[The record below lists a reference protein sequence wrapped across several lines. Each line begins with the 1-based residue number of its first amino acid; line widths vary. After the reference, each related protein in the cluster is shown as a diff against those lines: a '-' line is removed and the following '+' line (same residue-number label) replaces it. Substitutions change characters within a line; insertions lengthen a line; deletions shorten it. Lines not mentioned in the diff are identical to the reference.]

1 MSTAIDQKVVEMRF
15 DNKNF
20 ETNVATT
27 MSTLDKFK
35 QKLNLSGASKGLE
48 NINNASKK
56 IDMSGLGSSVEKVQ
70 AKFSSLE
77 VVGVTALANI
87 TNSVVNA
94 SKRMLASL
102 TVEPIKTGFNE
113 YELKMNSVQTIMA
126 STGESLATVNG
137 YLEELNKYAD
147 RTIYSFSDM
156 TSNIG
161 KFTNAGVKLED
172 AVLAIKGISNEAAVS
187 GANADEA
194 SRAMYNFA
202 QALSAGY
209 VKLIDWKS
217 IENANMATVEFK
229 NNLIETAVEL
239 GTVVKVGEKYQSVT
253 TDAKGKVSELFTAT
267 SMYNES
273 LSAQWLT
280 TDVLV
285 NTLKDYS
292 DETTE
297 IGKKAYHAAQDIKT
311 FSQMMDTLKESA
323 QSGWAQTWEIVF
335 GDFEEGKAL
344 WTKIGNA
351 IGGVIEKLS
360 DARNTMLKG
369 ALGSK
374 WDELY
379 GKINKVGI
387 STEKFQEKLKTV
399 AKKHGVEVDKLVKE
413 YGSLEKAMSLGKVE
427 GYSKIIKETI
437 KSMLG
442 LSDAT
447 DETTK
452 STEDYSEIVRRVIRG
467 DFGNGQER
475 VKALTEA
482 GYNYAKV
489 QNKVNEELGY
499 AYRHTEVL
507 TDEQLKN
514 ADSIVKLSDAQLKNK
529 GYTEDQIEALRELEK
544 ASDEAGTSIDELING
559 ISKPSGRDMLGE
571 MFSKIGA
578 SLSKIFNAIKTAWS
592 ETFKTDFNA
601 SDVLYGIIESLYKLS
616 DALVIGENTLNQITR
631 ISKGVFALIKLFSS
645 FNTKVI
651 VLAFN
656 ILKGVLGLTNLDLL
670 EFAARIGDGIV
681 KIKDLI
687 FNSKILKIDLDKIA
701 DSIVGLISKFI
712 EWINTFL
719 KLPGVQKTITNIKN
733 ALSDL
738 TDTVSDLI
746 EGNISIGKFFSK
758 ILNKISSGFN
768 KLVESC
774 PGLKKV
780 VSLVKELFKAFKG
793 SSVVSGALDSITE
806 WFDKIKDNFKDA
818 HDVGKNIIDGIIEG
832 LKDGTMTLG
841 RAIIEIGKMMIE
853 VLCEVLEIHSPSRKT
868 FEAAK
873 YYILGAVEGL
883 KKFAKYL
890 WSTLKNIANKLVDFV
905 KNINLGPIIATGF
918 GVGILLLAKKTLD
931 VVDKFANAFDNL
943 GGIFSSVKN
952 FISDFDKGMK
962 KYLNAKVWETRSEII
977 FNIAKSVAILAVSVA
992 LLANINESRL
1002 WEAVGAV
1009 GALVGMLI
1017 ALAAVYAAMDHFNIG
1032 DTSKNSLSILSM
1044 AGSMLILASAL
1055 KILSTISPEGLDIA
1069 IQGLTAIVIGLTFL
1083 LVAFGKLPSVADFA
1097 NVTKV
1102 GEMLLM
1108 MAGAMLI
1115 MTRVIKIISG
1125 LDAKSIAKGLL
1136 VIGAIEY
1143 LFAGII
1149 AVSEFSG
1156 KYASQAG
1163 KMLIEMAIAIGI
1175 MVGVIKLISYLESS
1189 EIKRGIGVIGA
1200 IESLFVAI
1208 IAVSSIAGKNASKAG
1223 AMLLMMSG
1231 AIFII
1236 VLVIK
1241 MISELSE
1248 EQISN
1253 GLKVITKIELLF
1265 AAIIAVSKLAG
1276 NNAVKAG
1283 VMLITLSG
1291 AVLILVGA
1299 LWVLSSIDQEGL
1311 NKALG
1316 IITVLELLFAGI
1328 IGVTYFAKDCMKNLI
1343 VITVAIALLV
1353 GALVG
1358 LSFIDPQKLSTA
1370 SMSLSLVIGVFAL
1383 LIYATKY
1390 LDKAGESFGK
1400 KLGTIIALT
1409 AVVAALGGII
1419 VGLSNIENPNSAII
1433 SAGALSILILT
1444 LAGVMYILSHSK
1456 GMDKGNIGESILA
1469 LGLLTIVLDLL
1480 TVSILILKNVDPSK
1494 SIGNAIA
1501 LSALLIVMTGV
1512 MAVLALIGEASVN
1525 AYLGIAGLALITLVL
1540 LSLALI
1546 LDYMSDMDPAN
1557 SIENVKALS
1566 ALLLV
1571 MTGVSAVLALIGFG
1585 AGTIIAGSV
1594 GLLAL
1599 SGVLMVLGI
1608 ILKKVDDMQIQNGFT
1623 SIVLLTALLKV
1634 ITEVASVL
1642 ALIGFGAVNIIA
1654 GSIGL
1659 LALSGVLMVLG
1670 IILKKM
1676 DEMQIQNG
1684 FNSVMMLTALLV
1696 VMSDV
1701 CVKLALVGPLALIGV
1716 AAMGALTLL
1725 MAKIGIF
1732 ASAIGNFVK
1741 DSSNL
1746 DAGLEILKKLANG
1759 IGSIVGNLIS
1769 GFMGGI
1775 ADGLPGIGLKLSLF
1789 AISVI
1794 PFIALMKTVDSS
1806 VLKGVGILSG
1816 SILALVA
1823 ADIIAGITSFMPLS
1837 SSFALLGLQLS
1848 AFAIAAIP
1856 FISITKNLDESVC
1869 DGVKS
1874 LAEAML
1880 ILTASD
1886 LISGITRFTGGVTSL
1901 SDFGAELVLFGPQL
1915 AAFAESVSGLDDHS
1929 LQAMKTSAE
1938 AGKLLA
1944 EMASSFPNS
1953 GGLIGKIFGE
1963 NDADTFGKQLAGFG
1977 ESLKSYGESVS
1988 GIDAYI
1994 KSIESSVDAGKSLSE
2009 LADSIPNSGGFI
2021 AEFFTGDNTI
2031 DSFGEQLKGFGT
2043 GIMAYGESVSGIGQY
2058 VESMDSAAKAG
2069 KALAELAKNIPNSG
2083 GFIAEFFTGDN
2094 SIDTF
2099 GTSLVAFGK
2108 GINGYGKS
2116 VSGIS
2121 SYVEGINK
2129 SKEVTNTLI
2138 EIANTIKSDL
2148 NFDSG
2153 DMEMNK
2159 LGNSLSSFATGV
2171 SKYAT
2176 SMSQVGDL
2184 SASNGKVESLVET
2197 TNYVHSNLDWDNGEA
2212 EITKLG
2218 NNLSSFGGM
2227 ASKYYTSMSGIG
2239 DLSGANS
2246 IIKSAVEIVN
2256 FVKNNLDWDN
2266 GEAEITKLGN
2276 NLSSFGNSISS
2287 YAKSMSS
2294 IGDLSSSVNA
2304 VKTLVKITNDIKS
2317 SFSSEKGSS
2326 LQSACKNIEY
2336 LSKTVSN
2343 FYKSVNDSKTYS
2355 ISSLATSINKLI
2367 KSVKELSGLKFD
2379 GLDSLSAKLG
2389 SLSNTSFEKFV
2400 NSFAKSSKSAIAYT
2414 TKMVNDMISAIKKSN
2429 NSFSNEGS
2437 NVVKKFANGIAKS
2450 KKNAANAA
2458 NNMSSESASKAR
2470 SYTNYSKFYN
2480 AGSYMVD
2487 GFASGISAN
2496 TFKAEAKATAM
2507 ANAAEKA
2514 AKEALDINSPS
2525 KVFRKIGYSVPEGF
2539 AMGIDRLSGVV
2550 KSSAISMGEVAL
2562 SSVSNSISKIAGLV
2576 ESDIDSQPT
2585 IRPVID
2591 LTDVRSGVSTIG
2603 NLLQFDPSVGVLAN
2617 VGRINTSMNLRTQ
2630 NEDVVSAINKLRKD
2644 IGSMD
2649 RTTYSINGVT
2659 YDDGS
2664 NISEAVKTIV
2674 RAAKI
2679 ERRT

>member
-1 MSTAIDQKVVEMRF
+1 MSTTIDQKVVEMRF

-48 NINNASKK
+48 NINDASKK
-56 IDMSGLGSSVEKVQ
+56 IDMSRLGSSVEKVQ

-335 GDFEEGKAL
+335 GDFEEGKTL

-571 MFSKIGA
+571 MFSKIGT
-578 SLSKIFNAIKTAWS
+578 SLSKIFDAIKTAWS

-616 DALVIGENTLNQITR
+616 DALVIGENALNQITR
-631 ISKGVFALIKLFSS
+631 ISKGVFALIKIFTS
-645 FNTKVI
+645 FNSKVI

-656 ILKGVLGLTNLDLL
+656 ILKGVLGLTNIDLL

-701 DSIVGLISKFI
+701 DSIVGLISKFV

-746 EGNISIGKFFSK
+746 EGNISIGQFFSK

-768 KLVESC
+768 KLVETC

-806 WFDKIKDNFKDA
+806 WFDKIKENFKDA
-818 HDVGKNIIDGIIEG
+818 RDVGKNIIDGIIEG

-841 RAIIEIGKMMIE
+841 RAIIEIGKMMID

-883 KKFAKYL
+883 KKFAKYI
-890 WSTLKNIANKLVDFV
+890 WSTLKNIASKLVDFV

-918 GVGILLLAKKTLD
+918 GVGILLLTKKTLD
-931 VVDKFANAFDNL
+931 VVDKFANAFNNL

-1115 MTRVIKIISG
+1115 MTRVIKIVSG

-1136 VIGAIEY
+1136 VISAIEY

-1175 MVGVIKLISYLESS
+1175 MVGVIKLISYLELS
-1189 EIKRGIGVIGA
+1189 EIKRGIGVIAA
-1200 IESLFVAI
+1200 IESLFGAV
-1208 IAVSSIAGKNASKAG
+1208 IAVSSLAGKNAAKAG
-1223 AMLLMMSG
+1223 GMLLMMSG
-1231 AIFII
+1231 AIFIMI
-1236 VLVIK
+1236 LVIK
-1241 MISELSE
+1241 MISELSD

-1276 NNAVKAG
+1276 NNAMKAG

-1400 KLGTIIALT
+1400 KLGTIIVLT

-1419 VGLSNIENPNSAII
+1419 IGLSNIENPGSAIT
-1433 SAGALSILILT
+1433 SAAALSILILT

-1501 LSALLIVMTGV
+1501 LSALLLVMTGV

-1585 AGTIIAGSV
+1585 AASILAGSV

-1599 SGVLMVLGI
+1599 SGILYILGV
-1608 ILKKVDDMQIQNGFT
+1608 ILKKI
-1623 SIVLLTALLKV
+1623 
-1634 ITEVASVL
+1634 
-1642 ALIGFGAVNIIA
+1642 
-1654 GSIGL
+1654 
-1659 LALSGVLMVLG
+1659 
-1670 IILKKM
+1670 

-1684 FNSVMMLTALLV
+1684 FNSVMMLTALLT

-1701 CVKLALVGPLALIGV
+1701 CVKLALVGPLSLIGV
-1716 AAMGALTLL
+1716 AAMEALTLL

-1732 ASAIGNFVK
+1732 ASAIGHFVK

-1775 ADGLPGIGLKLSLF
+1775 ADGLLAIGLKLSMF
-1789 AISVI
+1789 AIAVI

-1806 VLKGVGILSG
+1806 VLSGVGILAG

-1823 ADIIAGITSFMPLS
+1823 ANIIAGITSFMPLS
-1837 SSFALLGLQLS
+1837 SSFALLGLRLS

-1856 FISITKNLDESVC
+1856 FINITKNLDESVC
-1869 DGVKS
+1869 NGIKS

-1880 ILTASD
+1880 ILTAAD
-1886 LISGITRFTGGVTSL
+1886 FIDGISIFSGGGTSL
-1901 SDFGAELVLFGPQL
+1901 SDFGAELALFGPQL
-1915 AAFAESVSGLDDHS
+1915 AKFAESVSGLDDHS

-1944 EMASSFPNS
+1944 EMAKTFPNS

-2009 LADSIPNSGGFI
+2009 LADSIPNSNGFI
-2021 AEFFTGDNTI
+2021 NEFFGDNTI

-2227 ASKYYTSMSGIG
+2227 VSKYYTSMSGIG
-2239 DLSGANS
+2239 DLSFANS

-2256 FVKNNLDWDN
+2256 FVKNNLIWDN
-2266 GEAEITKLGN
+2266 GTAEITKLGN

-2304 VKTLVKITNDIKS
+2304 VKTLVKITNDIKA

-2429 NSFSNEGS
+2429 NLFSNEGS

>member
-1 MSTAIDQKVVEMRF
+1 MSTTIDQKVVEMRF

-202 QALSAGY
+202 QALSSGY

-335 GDFEEGKAL
+335 GDFEEGKTL

-447 DETTK
+447 DKTTK

-499 AYRHTEVL
+499 SYRHTEVL

-571 MFSKIGA
+571 MFSKIGT

-631 ISKGVFALIKLFSS
+631 ISKGVFALIKLFAS

-701 DSIVGLISKFI
+701 DSIVGLISKFV
-712 EWINTFL
+712 EWINAFL

-806 WFDKIKDNFKDA
+806 WFDKIKENFKDA

-943 GGIFSSVKN
+943 GGIFGSVKN
-952 FISDFDKGMK
+952 FISNFDKGMK

-1002 WEAVGAV
+1002 WGAVGAV

-1017 ALAAVYAAMDHFNIG
+1017 ALAAVYAAMDKLNIG

-1055 KILSTISPEGLDIA
+1055 KILSTISPEGLDVA

-1115 MTRVIKIISG
+1115 MTRVIKIVSG

-1136 VIGAIEY
+1136 VISAIEY

-1175 MVGVIKLISYLESS
+1175 MVGVIKLISYLELS
-1189 EIKRGIGVIGA
+1189 EIKRGIGVIAA
-1200 IESLFVAI
+1200 IESLFGAV
-1208 IAVSSIAGKNASKAG
+1208 IAVSLLAGKNAAKAG
-1223 AMLLMMSG
+1223 GMLLMMSG

-1241 MISELSE
+1241 MISELSD

-1253 GLKVITKIELLF
+1253 GLKVISKIELLF

-1276 NNAVKAG
+1276 DNAVKAG

-1370 SMSLSLVIGVFAL
+1370 SMSLSLVIRVFAL

-1400 KLGTIIALT
+1400 KIGTIIVLT

-1419 VGLSNIENPNSAII
+1419 VGLSKIENPGSAIT
-1433 SAGALSILILT
+1433 SAAALSILILT
-1444 LAGVMYILSHSK
+1444 LAGVMYILSYSK
-1456 GMDKGNIGESILA
+1456 GMDKGNIGKSILA

-1501 LSALLIVMTGV
+1501 LSALLLVMTGV
-1512 MAVLALIGEASVN
+1512 MVVLALIGEASVN

-1546 LDYMSDMDPAN
+1546 LDYMSDMDPA
-1557 SIENVKALS
+1557 SSMENVKALS

-1571 MTGVSAVLALIGFG
+1571 MTGVSAALALIGFG
-1585 AGTIIAGSV
+1585 AASILAGSV

-1599 SGVLMVLGI
+1599 SGILYILG
-1608 ILKKVDDMQIQNGFT
+1608 V
-1623 SIVLLTALLKV
+1623 
-1634 ITEVASVL
+1634 
-1642 ALIGFGAVNIIA
+1642 
-1654 GSIGL
+1654 
-1659 LALSGVLMVLG
+1659 
-1670 IILKKM
+1670 ILKKM

-1732 ASAIGNFVK
+1732 ASAIGHFVK

-1775 ADGLPGIGLKLSLF
+1775 ADGLPAIGLKLSMF

-1806 VLKGVGILSG
+1806 VLAGVGILSG

-1856 FISITKNLDESVC
+1856 FINITKTLDESVC
-1869 DGVKS
+1869 NGVKN
-1874 LAEAML
+1874 LAEAILM
-1880 ILTASD
+1880 LTAAD
-1886 LISGITRFTGGVTSL
+1886 LITGISRFIPGSTSFSGL
-1901 SDFGAELVLFGPQL
+1901 GAELALFGPQL

-1953 GGLIGKIFGE
+1953 GGLIGKIFGN

-1977 ESLKSYGESVS
+1977 EGLKSYGESVS

-1994 KSIESSVDAGKSLSE
+1994 ESINSSVDAGKSLSE
-2009 LADSIPNSGGFI
+2009 LADSIPNSNGFI
-2021 AEFFTGDNTI
+2021 NEFFGDNTI

-2058 VESMDSAAKAG
+2058 IDSMNSATKAG
-2069 KALAELAKNIPNSG
+2069 KALAELAGVIPNSG

-2108 GINGYGKS
+2108 GVNGYGKS

-2176 SMSQVGDL
+2176 SMSQVGDV
-2184 SASNGKVESLVET
+2184 SASNGKVESLVEIA
-2197 TNYVHSNLDWDNGEA
+2197 NYVHSNLDWDNGEA

-2218 NNLSSFGGM
+2218 NNLSSFG
-2227 ASKYYTSMSGIG
+2227 
-2239 DLSGANS
+2239 NS
-2246 IIKSAVEIVN
+2246 V
-2256 FVKNNLDWDN
+2256 
-2266 GEAEITKLGN
+2266 
-2276 NLSSFGNSISS
+2276 SS

-2294 IGDLSSSVNA
+2294 IGDVNSSVNT

-2326 LQSACKNIEY
+2326 LQSACKNIES
-2336 LSKTVSN
+2336 LSKAISN
-2343 FYKSVNDSKTYS
+2343 FYKSANGSKTDS
-2355 ISSLATSINKLI
+2355 ISSLTTSINKLV
-2367 KSVKELSGLKFD
+2367 KSTKELSGLKLD
-2379 GLDSLSAKLG
+2379 GLDSLSIKLG
-2389 SLSNTSFEKFV
+2389 SLGNTSLEKFV
-2400 NSFAKSSKSAIAYT
+2400 NSFAKSSKSAIAYI
-2414 TKMVNDMISAIKKSN
+2414 TKMVNDMISAIKKSH

-2450 KKNAANAA
+2450 KKNATNAA
-2458 NNMSSESASKAR
+2458 NDMSSKSASKAG

-2487 GFASGISAN
+2487 GFADGISAN